1 MGFKFEFPAFV
12 SRKRHPG
19 TNWPGRSGIKPLERG
34 QIWRVKKQNYQK
46 DNNNNEKKKNRLESR
61 TSNAISPQSLS
72 ISRQAP
78 VPRICNDRN
87 SKLYRRFQLQ
97 RQWWFN
103 FQRFLYKATYV
114 TYLSHCTLPYISQK
128 RAMYHED
135 FTTRFFSS
143 NCPLPAST
151 SSRETKNF
159 PTAVSMWWKWTS
171 RTSTKQHLSYSLLRS
186 FRWKNVVAKQ
196 PWWPP
201 YLLFKM
207 PIWSVKRH

>member
-12 SRKRHPG
+12 SKTLPG
-19 TNWPGRSGIKPLERG
+19 KVWDKATETRPNLA
-34 QIWRVKKQNYQK
+34 VKKKKKNATTTTK
-46 DNNNNEKKKNRLESR
+46 IKKKKNRLESG
-61 TSNAISPQSLS
+61 TSNAISHQSLS

-78 VPRICNDRN
+78 VPRLCSDRN

-114 TYLSHCTLPYISQK
+114 TYLSHCTLPYVSQK

-159 PTAVSMWWKWTS
+159 YVIMKMNIKYIHKTTLKLLPFKW
-171 RTSTKQHLSYSLLRS
+171 LSLK
-186 FRWKNVVAKQ
+186 KNCC
-196 PWWPP
+196 
-201 YLLFKM
+201 
-207 PIWSVKRH
+207 